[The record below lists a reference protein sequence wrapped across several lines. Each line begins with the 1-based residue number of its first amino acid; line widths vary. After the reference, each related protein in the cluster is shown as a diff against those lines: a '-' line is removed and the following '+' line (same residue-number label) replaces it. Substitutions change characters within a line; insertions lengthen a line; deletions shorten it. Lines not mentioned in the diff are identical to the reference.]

1 MIILKGHENIFIHFS
16 SLYMMSHNLKSS
28 WSNMCGVK
36 GGKIILCTIEM
47 CVTCHMKIDAKNIGI
62 SIIMLFYICDLYL
75 CLTKLC
81 EFTVVFY

>member
-1 MIILKGHENIFIHFS
+1 
-16 SLYMMSHNLKSS
+16 
-28 WSNMCGVK
+28 
-36 GGKIILCTIEM
+36 M

-81 EFTVVFY
+81 EFTVVFYWTGRIAGLISVGYLRLMTVRLVAV